1 MELKVVGTGRTADV
15 FEHGPGKVL
24 RRYRAPRDTQREVAA
39 MEHARTHGFPV
50 PAADALNETDIVM
63 ERVPGA
69 TMLDDLGRRPWLI
82 SRHAATLAE
91 LHDRLH
97 AIAAPSWLPA
107 PVGVG
112 DAMLH
117 LDLHPDNVILTG
129 HGPVVIDWPNAARGP
144 AAADVA
150 HTWMVLTCSVPTTGR
165 YRQALTV
172 AGRGLFVKRFLRHYE
187 RSALTA
193 QLPTVGAL
201 RRSHRVLPAAEL
213 EAIDRM
219 VERRGG
225 A

>member
-1 MELKVVGTGRTADV
+1 MY
-15 FEHGPGKVL
+15 EHGTEVL
-24 RRYRAPRDTQREVAA
+24 RRYRSPRDTEREVAA
-39 MEHARTHGFPV
+39 MEHARAHGYPV
-50 PAADALNETDIVM
+50 PAARAISDTDIVM
-63 ERVPGA
+63 ERVFGA

-107 PVGVG
+107 PVGDG
-112 DAMLH
+112 NAMLH

-129 HGPVVIDWPNAARGP
+129 HGPIVIDWPNAARGP

-150 HTWMVLTCSVPTTGR
+150 HTWMVLACSVPTTGR

-172 AGRGLFVKRFLRHYE
+172 AGRGLFVKLFLRHYE
-187 RSALTA
+187 RPALTA
-193 QLPTVGAL
+193 QLSTVGAL
-201 RRSHRVLPAAEL
+201 RRTQRVLPAAEL

-219 VERRGG
+219 VERRRGV
-225 A
+225 